1 MKIILVVVFLFLVI
15 LPYWLNP
22 YWVSIMI
29 YTLWFVYL
37 CSAWN
42 IVGGFAGQF
51 AFAHSV
57 FIGLG
62 AYTSTFL
69 YLNLNLTP
77 WVGMFA
83 GALLAVLCGLFMA
96 WLSFRYDLPHLSFAL
111 ITLGFAYIAMF
122 LVSTIEAVGAEAGIH
137 IPIRAGSFLAFQF
150 SSKLPYYYIILAM
163 VVGIIVLCWA
173 ILRSKMGLYFI
184 AIRDNEQA
192 AAAIGINRL
201 GTKLAAMAISAFLCA
216 LAGTFWAQYTLFIEP
231 ASTFGPLVVIQMILF
246 TAIGGIGTLWGPV
259 VSPCILVPVGEILRA
274 KLGTQYA
281 GINMIAYGTFVVI
294 VILLMPYGIVKWFIE
309 KRFPKKI
316 DEYNQI
322 SRADVVS

>member
-1 MKIILVVVFLFLVI
+1 MKAILAILMVI
-15 LPYWLNP
+15 LLLLPHWLNP
-22 YWVSIMI
+22 YWVHILI
-29 YTLWFVYL
+29 YSLWFVYL

-62 AYTSTFL
+62 AYTSTVL
-69 YLNLNLTP
+69 YLNLNLSP
-77 WVGMFA
+77 WLGLFP
-83 GALLAVLCGLFMA
+83 GALLAALSGLFMA

-137 IPIRAGSFLAFQF
+137 IPPRGNSWLEFQF
-150 SSKLPYYYIILAM
+150 ASKLPYYYIILAM
-163 VVGIIVLCWA
+163 TLGV
-173 ILRSKMGLYFI
+173 ILLSWLIQKRKMGLYFM

-192 AAAIGINRL
+192 AAAVGINPL
-201 GTKLAAMAISAFLCA
+201 STKMMAMAISALLCA

-259 VSPCILVPVGEILRA
+259 VAPLILTPFGEILRA

-281 GINMIAYGTFVVI
+281 GINMIVYGTFVVI
-294 VILLMPYGIVKWFIE
+294 VILFMPHGIVKWFAGRKGE
-309 KRFPKKI
+309 RPK
-316 DEYNQI
+316 E
-322 SRADVVS
+322 RR